1 MGAESQSVG
10 HENKRIPVHHP
21 LRRDIDIPAAGDIV
35 DAVPAS
41 GGHDTDVAVR
51 VAAVCNQSQGK
62 PFAVRGPV
70 ILELPVM
77 LASVG
82 DLPHLSGPEVKDLE
96 YIAVFQER
104 ELLAVRRE

>member
-1 MGAESQSVG
+1 MGAESQPVG
-10 HENKRIPVHHP
+10 DEDERIPVHHP
-21 LRRDIDIPAAGDIV
+21 LRRDIYIPAAGNIV
-35 DAVPAS
+35 NTVSAGCRD
-41 GGHDTDVAVR
+41 DTDVAVR

-82 DLPHLSGPEVKDLE
+82 DLADLSGPEVKDLE